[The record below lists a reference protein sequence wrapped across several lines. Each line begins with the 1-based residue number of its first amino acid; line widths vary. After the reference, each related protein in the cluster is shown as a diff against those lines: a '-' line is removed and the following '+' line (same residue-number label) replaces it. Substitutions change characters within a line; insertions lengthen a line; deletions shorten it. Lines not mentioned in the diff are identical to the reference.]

1 MIRKHYV
8 KNKEYLNGYR
18 SRLQGLPFN
27 ANQSEDWKM
36 GWTNANQAL
45 QFID

>member
-1 MIRKHYV
+1 MTRKYCM

-18 SRLQGLPFN
+18 SRLKGLSFD
-27 ANQSEDWKM
+27 ASQSDDWKI
-36 GWTNANQAL
+36 GWTDANQAL